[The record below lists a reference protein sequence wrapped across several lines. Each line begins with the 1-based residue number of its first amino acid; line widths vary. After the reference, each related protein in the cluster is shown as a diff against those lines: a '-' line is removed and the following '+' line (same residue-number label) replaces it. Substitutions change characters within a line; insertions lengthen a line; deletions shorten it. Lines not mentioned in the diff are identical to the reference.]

1 MRGQKIRAKLQAL
14 LLAACMG
21 VCSLQVTTASAAEEK
36 PKSVDIVFT
45 HDTHSHLNS
54 FRTVVDGENVE
65 AGGFARIKTVIDEK
79 KEERRWRFFHG
90 NTVPDSL

>member
-45 HDTHSHLNS
+45 HDT
-54 FRTVVDGENVE
+54 
-65 AGGFARIKTVIDEK
+65 IPI
-79 KEERRWRFFHG
+79 
-90 NTVPDSL
+90 

>member
-1 MRGQKIRAKLQAL
+1 MHGGMQ
-14 LLAACMG
+14 
-21 VCSLQVTTASAAEEK
+21 LQVTTASAAEEK

-79 KEERRWRFFHG
+79 KEENPDTLVVDGGDFSMGTLFQ
-90 NTVPDSL
+90 TVYEEEAS

>member
-54 FRTVVDGENVE
+54 FRTVVDGEMWKQADLHE
-65 AGGFARIKTVIDEK
+65 SKQSLMRRRKKIRI
-79 KEERRWRFFHG
+79 RWW
-90 NTVPDSL
+90 